1 MIHEKIFFI
10 LRILA
15 RNLSIVQ
22 SAFGKDFVTARQGT
36 VDFDLARIAN
46 FVTLFATFVI
56 LFAVCLVAGAN
67 LGTHVLFMVGIVLYV
82 AGLDALVTA
91 VEADVARMRAFG
103 FFRVVS
109 AGNFDFMATLQS
121 HLLWELAFDLVRI
134 NKALDSFGLVAA
146 F

>member
-1 MIHEKIFFI
+1 M
-10 LRILA
+10 A
-15 RNLSIVQ
+15 
-22 SAFGKDFVTARQGT
+22 ARQGASDVELT
-36 VDFDLARIAN
+36 RVAN

-109 AGNFDFMATLQS
+109 ASNFVLFMATRQS
-121 HLLWELAFDLVRI
+121 NLLWDFKIAFDFIRI
-134 NKALDSFGLVAA
+134 DETLDSFGNMATA
-146 F
+146 